1 MKLSVITVNYNDR
14 EGLLKT
20 VKSVVGQSFKD
31 YEYIIIDG
39 GSTDGSVEV
48 LEKYADKITYW
59 VSEPDKGI
67 YNAMNK
73 AIDVAK
79 GEYCIFMNSGD
90 SFCSSETLS
99 NVFVLEPSEDIVC
112 GNTCTIERIKEAPEE
127 ITFEYLFSNSI
138 CHQCAFIK
146 TNLMSKYKYDE
157 KYKIVS
163 DRKFFLQALVINN
176 CSYRKISINIVNYDI
191 NGYSAANPH
200 VSRMEYD
207 NVLEELIPLRI
218 RVDYG
223 KRLKG
228 SLYGDTKYDKLFF
241 EIGLRNYKK
250 LVYST
255 TVLLLRIISIFR
267 RSAKFVRKYPRLLQE
282 SSNK

>member
-20 VKSVVGQSFKD
+20 VQSVVGQSFKD

-73 AIDVAK
+73 AIDVAN

-90 SFCSSETLS
+90 TFCSFETLS
-99 NVFVLEPSEDIVC
+99 NVFAQAPSEDIVC
-112 GNTCTIERIKEAPEE
+112 GNTCTVEKVKEAPEE
-127 ITFEYLFSNSI
+127 ITFEYMFSNSI

-146 TNLMSKYKYDE
+146 TDLMSKYKYDE
-157 KYKIVS
+157 KYRIVA
-163 DRKFFLQALVINN
+163 DRKFFLQALIIDN
-176 CSYRKISINIVNYDI
+176 CSYLKVPEVVVNYDI
-191 NGYSAANPH
+191 EGFSANNPAL
-200 VSRMEYD
+200 SRREYD
-207 NVLEELIPLRI
+207 TVLEELIPH
-218 RVDYG
+218 RVRMDYG
-223 KRLKG
+223 RRSRGK
-228 SLYGDTKYDKLFF
+228 LYGDTEFDKLFY
-241 EIGLRNYKK
+241 EIGLRNYRG
-250 LVYST
+250 LIYSFA
-255 TVLLLRIISIFR
+255 VILLRVISIFKS
-267 RSAKFVRKYPRLLQE
+267 SARFVKGYPLRIRK
-282 SSNK
+282 

>member
-14 EGLLKT
+14 EGLLET
-20 VKSVVGQSFKD
+20 IKSVIGQSFRD

-73 AIDVAK
+73 ATAIAN

-90 SFCSSETLS
+90 TFCSSDTLLS
-99 NVFVLEPSEDIVC
+99 VFALELSEDIVC
-112 GNTCTIERIKEAPEE
+112 GNTCTVEMVKEAPEE
-127 ITFEYLFSNSI
+127 ITLEFMFSNSI

-146 TNLMSKYKYDE
+146 TDLMLKYGYDE
-157 KYKIVS
+157 KYRIVA
-163 DRKFFLQALVINN
+163 DRKFFLQTLILDD
-176 CSYRKISINIVNYDI
+176 CSYRKIPVNIVNYDI

-207 NVLEELIPLRI
+207 NVLEELIPSRI

-223 KRLKG
+223 KKLKG
-228 SLYGDTKYDKLFF
+228 SLYGDTEYEKLFY
-241 EIGLRNYKK
+241 EIRLRNYKK

-267 RSAKFVRKYPRLLQE
+267 RSARFVREYPRLLQDP
-282 SSNK
+282 SKK